1 MTDSLWEFAFTRYER
16 AGVAELCLA
25 LQDELDADINMLLAG
40 AWLGVNDCRWQPS
53 DVAGIVAACAQWRTL
68 CLLPLRGIRRDLKTL
83 PGAEGW
89 YQRLKTLEL
98 EAERQQLHRMEEMLQ
113 PAMPALAATEGDS
126 PSLVQANLASYLE
139 TLPAVSTDRAREVAT
154 TLADLLSAQ

>member
-16 AGVAELCLA
+16 AGVAELCLV

-40 AWLGVNDCRWQPS
+40 AWLGTNGCRWQAS
-53 DVAGIVAACAQWRTL
+53 DVADIVATCAQWRTL
-68 CLLPLRGIRRDLKTL
+68 CLLPLRQIRRDLKTL

-98 EAERQQLHRMEEMLQ
+98 EAERQQLHRIEEILR
-113 PAMPALAATEGDS
+113 PAMPALATTDGDT
-126 PSLVQANLASYLE
+126 PTLMAANLSSYLE
-139 TLPAVSTDRAREVAT
+139 TLPAVPTARDVAT
-154 TLADLLSAQ
+154 ALTDLLSAQ